1 METQN
6 PRRTTARHM
15 TPTPNK
21 TVRLYRRVADDLA
34 DAIRKGSYATG
45 EKLPAERELAETY
58 GVSRPTVREAMIAL
72 EIFGLVEIRHGS
84 GIYVIQSGGARPA
97 GEPDADTGA
106 ADVGAFELIEA
117 RIIIEGETAAVAAA
131 SASEADI
138 AALDGFIARMK
149 AGDALE
155 CEVADQAFH
164 QYLAGITH
172 NAALIDTI
180 ENLWALRMRSPLIKQ
195 LMTRDH
201 GGDRAARISEHK
213 HIVTALRGRDPA
225 AARAAMRAH
234 LEQVREYLLSAS
246 ETAELESLR
255 ENFRAKRDDLARR
268 TGY

>member
-1 METQN
+1 
-6 PRRTTARHM
+6 M

-34 DAIRKGSYATG
+34 DSIRKGAYATG
-45 EKLPAERELAETY
+45 EKLPAERELAETF

-84 GIYVIQSGGARPA
+84 GIYVIQAGGARPA
-97 GEPDADTGA
+97 GETEADDAE
-106 ADVGAFELIEA
+106 ADVSAFELIEA

-131 SASEADI
+131 VVSDEDL

-149 AGDALE
+149 AGDDVEA
-155 CEVADQAFH
+155 EVADQSFH

-172 NAALIDTI
+172 NGALIDTI
-180 ENLWALRMRSPLIKQ
+180 ENLWALRMRSHLTKRI
-195 LMTRDH
+195 MTRSQ
-201 GGDRAARISEHK
+201 GGDRASRVAEHK
-213 HIVTALRGRDPA
+213 AIVDALRSRDPA
-225 AARAAMRAH
+225 VARAAMRQH
-234 LEQVREYLLSAS
+234 LEQVREYLLQAS

-255 ENFRAKRDDLARR
+255 ENFRAKRDALSRR